1 LPCGHKTENK
11 NKWEQKKKVDNANKF
26 VYYWEK
32 HRLLSLFVERR
43 MNLPN
48 YITLA
53 RVVMIPFF
61 VNFMIYGYYGAALAV
76 FVAACVT
83 DALDGM
89 IARLRNQKTELGA
102 FLDPIA
108 DKLLIIAAFVTLVL
122 LGMLPVWLVIIVVS
136 RDIILVLGSVVI
148 YFTGHEFKARPSLIG
163 KATTVLQ
170 LLVVVLSLF
179 LKYLGTKIMLM
190 PVLMW
195 TTAVFTIASGIQY
208 VSRGTKIVGQDLK

>member
-1 LPCGHKTENK
+1 M
-11 NKWEQKKKVDNANKF
+11 KKQ
-26 VYYWEK
+26 
-32 HRLLSLFVERR
+32 RQLSLFVERR

-61 VNFMIYGYYGAALAV
+61 VNFMIYGYFGAALTV

-89 IARLRNQKTELGA
+89 IARLTKQKTELGA
-102 FLDPIA
+102 FLDPMA
-108 DKLLIIAAFVTLVL
+108 DKLLILAAFVTLVL

-179 LKYLGTKIMLM
+179 LEYLGTKMMLM

-195 TTAVFTIASGIQY
+195 TTAIFTVASGIQY
-208 VSRGTKIVGQDLK
+208 VSRGTKIVGQDPK